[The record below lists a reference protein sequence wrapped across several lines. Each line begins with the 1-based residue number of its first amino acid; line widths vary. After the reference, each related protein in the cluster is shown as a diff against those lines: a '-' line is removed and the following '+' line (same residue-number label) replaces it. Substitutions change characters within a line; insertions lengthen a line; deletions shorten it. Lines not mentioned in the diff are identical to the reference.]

1 MPELPEAET
10 IVRDLRRRL
19 PGSRIAGARVPF
31 PDILATG
38 LTPDLLHD
46 AVADNAFA
54 DVQRR
59 GKNVVLLL
67 ADHRRVA
74 VNLGMTGRLVVDD
87 APRAG
92 ELRHIAARFFLADG
106 RTLLFDDTR
115 RFGRIDLYDPA
126 AWKRRDRELGAEPLG
141 RAFTAARMHALTGAS
156 RSPIRNWLLDQR
168 RVAGVGNIYA
178 NEALFRARIHPAR
191 PANTIDVREAAHLHR
206 ALRAVL
212 RDAIRARGTTLRDYR
227 DGSGEAGTFE
237 PRLRVYGRDGEPCPR
252 CGDTIERVVLSNRS
266 AFFCP
271 TCQGE
276 PRRVRRGG

>member
-10 IVRDLRRRL
+10 IVQDLRRRL
-19 PGSRIAGARVPF
+19 PGSRITGARIPF
-31 PDILATG
+31 PDVLAPG
-38 LTPDLLHD
+38 LTPGALHN
-46 AVADNAFA
+46 AVAGNAFA

-59 GKNVVLLL
+59 GKNVVFLL
-67 ADHRRVA
+67 ADGRRIV

-87 APRAG
+87 APRAH
-92 ELRHIAARFFLADG
+92 ELRHVAARFLLADG
-106 RTLLFDDTR
+106 RMLIFDDTR

-126 AWKRRDRELGAEPLG
+126 AWKRRNRELGAEPL
-141 RAFTAARMHALTGAS
+141 RPSFTAARLHSLTSAS

-168 RVAGVGNIYA
+168 RIAGVGNIYA

-191 PANTIDVREAAHLHR
+191 HADTLDADEAARLHR

-227 DGSGEAGTFE
+227 DGSGEAGMFE
-237 PRLRVYGRDGEPCPR
+237 PRLRVYGRDGEPCTR
-252 CGDTIERVVLSNRS
+252 CGHTIARTVMSNRS

-276 PRRVRRGG
+276 TRR